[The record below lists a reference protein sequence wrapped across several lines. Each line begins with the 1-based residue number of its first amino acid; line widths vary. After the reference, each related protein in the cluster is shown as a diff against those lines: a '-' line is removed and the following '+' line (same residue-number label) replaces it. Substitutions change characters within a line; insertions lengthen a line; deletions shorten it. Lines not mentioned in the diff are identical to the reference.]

1 MFKGAIHDIFTLCVN
16 FFKEDWM
23 TIHIIIDIF
32 LVFEI
37 LGQALTKCWHGLI
50 KKILAY
56 VKNEGANLNIMITL

>member
-1 MFKGAIHDIFTLCVN
+1 MFKGAVHDIFTLCVN

-23 TIHIIIDIF
+23 AIHIIIGIF

-37 LGQALTKCWHGLI
+37 LWQALTKRWHGLF